1 MIARHPFHDQLAA
14 ETPAL
19 RVLARALTRN
29 EHRAQ
34 DLVQD
39 TLMKAWASR
48 DRFRPDTRL
57 RAWLCTILRNTF
69 YSDLRK
75 RRREV
80 EDVDDIFA
88 SRLSEGPGQEHAL
101 ALKEFVA
108 ALADLPVT
116 QREALVLVGGAGFTH
131 EEAAQVC
138 GCAVGTVK
146 SRVSRARARLSEVL
160 GIGRGADRGA
170 ERAEGEGEGDQ
181 PSPPARADGSAAA
194 TETV

>member
-1 MIARHPFHDQLAA
+1 MTGRHPFHDQLIA

-48 DRFRPDTRL
+48 ERFRPDTRL

-80 EDVDDIFA
+80 EDVDEIYA
-88 SRLSEGPGQEHAL
+88 SRLSEGPGQEHAY

-108 ALADLPVT
+108 ALAELPVT
-116 QREALVLVGGAGFTH
+116 QREALVLVGGAGFTN

-146 SRVSRARARLSEVL
+146 SRVSRARAQLSQVL
-160 GIGRGADRGA
+160 GIDRRGGRGGGEQSGA
-170 ERAEGEGEGDQ
+170 G
-181 PSPPARADGSAAA
+181 
-194 TETV
+194 ETVADAALSDAL

>member
-1 MIARHPFHDQLAA
+1 VGEPRPLPPRHP
-14 ETPAL
+14 
-19 RVLARALTRN
+19 
-29 EHRAQ
+29 
-34 DLVQD
+34 
-39 TLMKAWASR
+39 
-48 DRFRPDTRL
+48 L

-170 ERAEGEGEGDQ
+170 ERAEDEGEGEQ